1 MRIVGGKY
9 KRRRFDVPHTFKAR
23 PTTDFAKE
31 NLFNVLGNL
40 VDFEACDRV
49 LDLFSGTGSIGLEF
63 VSRGCGQVVSVEK
76 DYAHYTFICKVQRE
90 LGDAA
95 WLPLKADVFK
105 YIERCN
111 TPFDIVF
118 ADPPYALERLG
129 ELPDLI
135 LGAGMMAPDGLL
147 VLEHGGDY
155 SFKDHP
161 HFLQEREYGS
171 VHFSFFTAEEQE
183 KTTSD

>member
-1 MRIVGGKY
+1 MRVVAGKY

-40 VDFEACDRV
+40 VDFEECAAV

-63 VSRGCGQVVSVEK
+63 VSRGCGKVISVEK
-76 DYAHYTFICKVQRE
+76 DYAHYSFISKVQRE

-111 TPFDIVF
+111 IQFDIVF
-118 ADPPYALERLG
+118 ADPPYTLERLN

-135 LGAGMMAPDGLL
+135 LGADMLAPDGML
-147 VLEHGGDY
+147 VLEHGAGY
-155 SFKDHP
+155 SFINHP
-161 HFLQEREYGS
+161 HFMQEREYGS
-171 VHFSFFTAEEQE
+171 VHFSFFTAVEN
-183 KTTSD
+183 KKDDL